1 MITITNLQ
9 TALLD
14 LLQKIQGT
22 EIKLIIGGGF
32 GIYLKATHAK
42 HLVMRTLLDQW
53 PEPRSTNDLDLFLR
67 PELLIDSSR
76 LKPIVNAI
84 TDLGYQVVPGAENY
98 QFVKPGPGGTD
109 AGSIK
114 IDILTGPQSC
124 FQGTQVKVDTRRA
137 RPKPSVGMHAHP
149 VDEALTL
156 EEGLLPILLAGT
168 LTSGDTWESEIF
180 LPHPYTFLMMKLFA
194 FRDRLDD
201 PDKEF
206 GRYHALD
213 LYTIL
218 ATTTEEEWEYAL
230 QLRDQHKNEP
240 FTIKAGH
247 LVSDYFSAPERL
259 GMIRLRES
267 PYYRPELQL
276 GKFMSV
282 LQELF
287 PVGAE
292 PVSQAS

>member
-32 GIYLKATHAK
+32 GIYLKTNHAK
-42 HLVMRTLLDQW
+42 RLVMRTLLDQW

-76 LKPIVNAI
+76 LKPIVSAI

-109 AGSIK
+109 AGSVK